1 MPTIGMPKVKIEF
14 ESMGLTAIQ
23 RSERGVCLLLLKE
36 ETVKEKTKFKF
47 TSLADVK
54 KKGVIETVDSS
65 GEKKTEQVE
74 GDFSDD
80 VYKYVDLAFEA
91 APNKLLVRTYD
102 EKTVKLDDVLKELTL
117 ERFDHY
123 AAPNATKE
131 DLKTILSWHKKMKL
145 KAKTIQLTVFG
156 EEADEETII
165 NWSTP
170 YVVYDGV
177 RFTGQEFT
185 ALVSSQLAALPLTRS
200 FTYFSWPKVSEAGLP
215 FAEDEDKAVNAGKLF
230 LTYDGEKYKI
240 ARAVNSLITYYEDKG
255 EDFSKIRIIEAM
267 HLIRNDIGRTWDEF
281 YVGKILNKYE
291 NKQQFIALVNQVYF
305 KQLEDA
311 VLEARANSHV
321 DIDMERNRMYAV
333 TRGADVDD
341 LTEMQIKTY
350 NTGSNLFL
358 AGTVSLLDAMED
370 LKIKFRNQ

>member
-1 MPTIGMPKVKIEF
+1 MPTIGMPRVKIEF

-23 RSERGVCLLLLKE
+23 RSERGICLLLLKE

-80 VYKYVDLAFEA
+80 VYRYIDLAFEA

-102 EKTVKLDDVLKELTL
+102 EKTVKLDDVLKELTI

-131 DLKTILSWHKKMKL
+131 DLKVILSWHKKMML
-145 KAKTIQLTVFG
+145 RDKTIKFTVFG
-156 EEADEETII
+156 EASDMETVF

-177 RFTGQEFT
+177 RYTGQEYT
-185 ALVSSQLAALPLTRS
+185 ALVASELAALPLTRS

-215 FAEDEDKAVNAGKLF
+215 FAEDEDKAVNEGKLF

-240 ARAVNSLITYYEDKG
+240 ARAVNSLTTYHADKG
-255 EDFSKIRIIEAM
+255 EDFSKIRVIEAI
-267 HLIRNDIGRTWDEF
+267 HLIKNDIARTWDKF
-281 YVGKILNKYE
+281 YVGIILNTYA

-305 KQLEDA
+305 KQIENT
-311 VLEARANSHV
+311 VLEALGNSHV
-321 DIDMERNRMYAV
+321 DIDIEKNRMYAV
-333 TRGADVDD
+333 TRGADVDEMD
-341 LTEMQIKTY
+341 MMQIKTY

-358 AGTVSLLDAMED
+358 TGTVSILDAMED
-370 LKIKFRNQ
+370 LSIKFINQ

>member
-1 MPTIGMPKVKIEF
+1 MPTIGMPKVKIQF

-47 TSLADVK
+47 TSLADVT

-80 VYKYVDLAFEA
+80 VYRYVDLAFEA

-102 EKTVKLDDVLKELTL
+102 EKTVMLADVLKELVL

-131 DLKTILSWHKKMKL
+131 DLKTILSWHKSVVAKD
-145 KAKTIQLTVFG
+145 KTIQLSLYNEAADDETV
-156 EEADEETII
+156 I

-170 YVVYDGV
+170 YVVYDDV
-177 RFTGQEFT
+177 RYTGQEFT
-185 ALVSSQLAALPLTRS
+185 ALIASQLAALPLTRS
-200 FTYFSWPKVSEAGLP
+200 FTYFTWPKISEAGLP
-215 FAEDEDKAVNAGKLF
+215 FAEDEDAAVNAGKLF

-240 ARAVNSLITYYEDKG
+240 ARGVNSFTTYHEDKG
-255 EDFSKIRIIEAM
+255 EDFSKIRIVEAM

-305 KQLEDA
+305 KQLEDT
-311 VLEARANSHV
+311 VLEAQGNSRV
-321 DIDMERNRMYAV
+321 DIDMLENRMYAI
-333 TRGADVDD
+333 TRGANVDD
-341 LTEMQIKTY
+341 MDMMQIKTY

>member
-1 MPTIGMPKVKIEF
+1 MPTIGMPKVKIQF

-36 ETVKEKTKFKF
+36 EAVKEKTKFNF
-47 TSLADVK
+47 TSLADVR
-54 KKGVIETVDSS
+54 KKGVVETTDAG
-65 GEKKTEQVE
+65 GEKKTKQVE
-74 GDFSDD
+74 GEFSDA
-80 VYKYVDLAFEA
+80 VYKYVALAFEA

-102 EKTVKLDDVLKELTL
+102 EKTVKLEDVLKELTL

-131 DLKTILSWHKKMKL
+131 ELKTILSWHKKMKL
-145 KAKTIQLTVFG
+145 KAKTIQLTIFG
-156 EEADEETII
+156 EEADDETII

-177 RFTGQEFT
+177 RYTGQEFT

-215 FAEDEDKAVNAGKLF
+215 FAEDEDAAVNAGKLF

-267 HLIRNDIGRTWDEF
+267 HLIRNDIGRTWNEF

-305 KQLEDA
+305 KQLEET

-370 LKIKFRNQ
+370 LQIKFRNQ